1 VDKILLKFFAD
12 VLYLKGII
20 CYEEFEAILD
30 CCTPHDLDVVFERMM
45 KEDFNYYAR
54 GENNWE
60 Y

>member
-1 VDKILLKFFAD
+1 MDKILLKFFAD
-12 VLYLKGII
+12 VMYLKGLI
-20 CYEEFEAILD
+20 CFEEFECILD
-30 CCTPHDLDVVFERMM
+30 CSTPEDLDSVFERMM